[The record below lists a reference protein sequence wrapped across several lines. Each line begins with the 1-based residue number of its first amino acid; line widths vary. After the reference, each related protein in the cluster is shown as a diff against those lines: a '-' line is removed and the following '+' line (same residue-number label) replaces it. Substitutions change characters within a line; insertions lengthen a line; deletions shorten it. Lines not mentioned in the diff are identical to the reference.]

1 MLTTGYLRLFYNK
14 IEVGWCAIRGKKKG
28 GGAQLHG

>member
-14 IEVGWCAIRGKKKG
+14 IKVGWCAIRGKKKG
-28 GGAQLHG
+28 GAQLHG